1 MDCHPRLV
9 YWPRNPRD
17 RDEAFNLSDMIT
29 GIPQS
34 RALLDALIRSA
45 WPRCAAS
52 SPNAL
57 LLLDIDGLG
66 RINRLLGRRAGDA
79 VVEQLTREICKATIP
94 VGYCLGHCGGRMLL
108 LMPETTLAKA
118 IGFSAE
124 LRHRLRL
131 ACGAARTISVGV
143 ASTRGRRPLILLRE
157 AARALHRAK
166 AGGGDRIGVMD
177 TDPSAPASWQSLSAP
192 ARAGN
197 G

>member
-1 MDCHPRLV
+1 MDCHPRV
-9 YWPRNPRD
+9 IYWPRNPRD
-17 RDEAFNLSDMIT
+17 RDEAFNLNDMIT

-66 RINRLLGRRAGDA
+66 RINREIGLSTGDA
-79 VVEQLTREICKATIP
+79 VVEQLTREICAATIAA
-94 VGYCLGHCGGRMLL
+94 GYCLGHCGGRMLL
-108 LMPETTLAKA
+108 LMPETTLAGA
-118 IGFSAE
+118 IHFAAE

-131 ACGAARTISVGV
+131 ACGAARTLSVGV
-143 ASTRGRRPLILLRE
+143 ASTRGQRPLILLRE

-166 AGGGDRIGVMD
+166 ADGGDRIGVMD
-177 TDPSAPASWQSLSAP
+177 TDPDAPACWLSLTVP
-192 ARAGN
+192 MCAGN
-197 G
+197 S